1 MTFVRA
7 AGLVCAAVAL
17 AIGSS
22 ATTSWA
28 QGVGAA
34 APPAAVSLAGAGATF
49 PAPLYK
55 KWIAVYQSSHPGV
68 SISYSPVG
76 SGEGVK
82 RFVAG
87 AVDFAGSDEVLS
99 DTDAAK
105 VEGGAATVP
114 VTAGTIV
121 LAYNIPGLAGE
132 IRLSREVYADIFA
145 GAIRRWNDARI
156 QAANPGMRLPA
167 RDIAVVARL
176 DSSGT
181 TAAFTRHL
189 AAADPSWRTRGLGV
203 GKLIAWPS
211 RTMLATGNEGVAAR
225 IKISE
230 GAIGYVEYG
239 FAKRLGLPMAAL
251 QNKSG
256 AFVAPSE
263 ASAQLALSARV
274 VEANELER
282 SIVDPTAAGA
292 YPIVSY
298 SWLFLYR
305 NYRDPEKGR
314 ALRQFVEW
322 ALTDGQ
328 KHGAE
333 FGYIPLSADVV
344 SLGRAQLD
352 AVASN

>member
-1 MTFVRA
+1 MTAAHVGRLIAAVFTLSIGLPVA
-7 AGLVCAAVAL
+7 AG
-17 AIGSS
+17 
-22 ATTSWA
+22 WA
-28 QGVGAA
+28 EGAGT
-34 APPAAVSLAGAGATF
+34 PSPISLSGAGATF

-55 KWIAVYQSSHPGV
+55 KWIAVYQAAHRNV
-68 SISYSPVG
+68 SIAYDAVG

-82 RFVAG
+82 RFLAET
-87 AVDFAGSDEVLS
+87 VDFAGSDEVLS
-99 DTDAAK
+99 DSDAAK
-105 VEGGAATVP
+105 VEGGVATVP

-121 LAYNIPGLAGE
+121 LAYNIPGVAGE
-132 IRLSREVYADIFA
+132 IRLPRDVYADIFA
-145 GAIRRWNDARI
+145 GTIRRWTDARI
-156 QAANPGMRLPA
+156 QAANPGVRFPA
-167 RDIAVVARL
+167 RDIALVARL

-189 AAADPSWRTRGLGV
+189 AAADPSWRRRGLGV

-211 RTMLATGNEGVAAR
+211 QTMLASGNEGVAAR

-256 AFVAPSE
+256 AFVTASE

-274 VEANELER
+274 VRVNELER
-282 SIVDPTAAGA
+282 SVVDPPAAAA

-305 NYRDPEKGR
+305 HYRDPAKGR
-314 ALRQFVEW
+314 AVRDFVGW
-322 ALTDGQ
+322 GLTDGQ
-328 KHGAE
+328 QYGAE
-333 FGYIPLSADVV
+333 FGYVPLSADVIA
-344 SLGRAQLD
+344 LGRDVLD
-352 AVASN
+352 TVEK

>member
-1 MTFVRA
+1 MI
-7 AGLVCAAVAL
+7 AAVVAL
-17 AIGSS
+17 SIGLPV
-22 ATTSWA
+22 AASWA
-28 QGVGAA
+28 QSARTA
-34 APPAAVSLAGAGATF
+34 APVSLSGAGATF

-55 KWIAVYQSSHPGV
+55 KWIAVYQASHRNV
-68 SISYSPVG
+68 SIAYDAVG
-76 SGEGVK
+76 SGEGIK
-82 RFVAG
+82 RFLAE

-99 DTDAAK
+99 DSDASK
-105 VEGGAATVP
+105 VEGGAAIVP
-114 VTAGTIV
+114 LTAGTIV
-121 LAYNIPGLAGE
+121 LAYNIPGVIGE
-132 IRLSREVYADIFA
+132 IRLSRDVYTDIFA
-145 GAIRRWNDARI
+145 GTIQRWNDPRI
-156 QAANPGMRLPA
+156 QAANPGVFFPA
-167 RDIAVVARL
+167 RDIAIVARL

-203 GKLIAWPS
+203 GKLIAWPNK
-211 RTMLATGNEGVAAR
+211 TMLATGNEGVAAR

-256 AFVAPSE
+256 AFVTPSE

-274 VEANELER
+274 VRVNELER
-282 SIVDPTAAGA
+282 SVVDPSAAGA

-305 NYRDPEKGR
+305 RYRDPAKAD
-314 ALRQFVEW
+314 ALRDFVAWGLAE
-322 ALTDGQ
+322 GQ
-328 KHGAE
+328 QYGAE

-344 SLGRAQLD
+344 SLGRELLD
-352 AVASN
+352 TVAK